1 MYLRWMVRRDD
12 RGVDFGLW
20 QRIPMSAL
28 YMPLDLHTGRMG
40 RSLGLL
46 QRKQDDWKA
55 VEELTATLRNFSND
69 DPVRYDYSLFGVGI
83 SRMFD

>member
-12 RGVDFGLW
+12 RGVDL
-20 QRIPMSAL
+20 INAIKKVTD
-28 YMPLDLHTGRMG
+28 MPLDIHTGRMG

-46 QRKQDDWKA
+46 KRKQDDWKS
-55 VEELTATLRNFSND
+55 VEELTSALRTFNAE

-83 SRMFD
+83 SHMFD